1 MRSFLTKKAA
11 LLVYKNMILPLLE
24 YGDIFLSSLS
34 QNTKNKLQVLQN
46 KGLRLALL
54 ADKRESTKP
63 LHEEATLQK
72 LKVRRKVHTLQFL
85 FRKKAD
91 RKLFARI
98 PRRGTVTRSAK
109 KINFKIR
116 KPNTEKYKN
125 CVAYYGRKL
134 WNQLPSS
141 KQGIDEGNCFKFR
154 IKTLLFK
161 IVDKNQG

>member
-72 LKVRRKVHTLQFL
+72 LKVRRKVHILQFL
-85 FRKKAD
+85 FRIAD
-91 RKLFARI
+91 HKLFARI
-98 PRRGTVTRSAK
+98 PRRGTVTSSAK
-109 KINFKIR
+109 KINFK
-116 KPNTEKYKN
+116 T
-125 CVAYYGRKL
+125 
-134 WNQLPSS
+134 S
-141 KQGIDEGNCFKFR
+141 
-154 IKTLLFK
+154 LLS
-161 IVDKNQG
+161 VH